1 MAERAPSDYAPH
13 GRPFTGRKMLLTI
26 LAFFGVIIA
35 ANGALTYFALTN
47 FHGVVVDSGYV
58 ASQHFNETRAAAEAQ
73 AARGWAVSVA
83 DEGGAPVLT
92 LLGPDG
98 VAPPGLEVHAKALR
112 TLDARLDRALTLRET
127 APGVWTADQRLSH
140 GQWRIALT
148 ATGFGEPYRVSLPL
162 VVAP

>member
-1 MAERAPSDYAPH
+1 MTQPMRSDYAPR

-35 ANGALTYFALTN
+35 ANGALTFFALTN

-83 DEGGAPVLT
+83 EEGGAPSLS
-92 LLGPDG
+92 LRGPDG
-98 VAPPGLEVHAKALR
+98 AALTGLLVQAKALR

-127 APGVWTADQRLSH
+127 APGVWTASERLSH

-162 VVAP
+162 VVTP